1 MSDTPSRDD
10 LPADLADLVEADPE
24 RIATLYN
31 GLQGMDDASF
41 EAAFADSLARLRET
55 VPEESP
61 ELAAV
66 LGLVLEGG
74 EVTDATL
81 LSIHVL
87 GGDRVVHA
95 AAADV
100 PVDVAVFV
108 PVRPEDFP
116 PGSGRPL
123 SELDLAE
130 YQEVVASML
139 FLRYRLGE
147 DAPDQLETRYRAPL
161 ARGLAAYAGE

>member
-1 MSDTPSRDD
+1 MSDTPARDD
-10 LPADLADLVEADPE
+10 LPADLANLVEADPE

-31 GLQGMDDASF
+31 GLQGMDDAAF
-41 EAAFADSLARLRET
+41 EAAFADSLARLRAV
-55 VPEESP
+55 VPDESA

-66 LGLVLEGG
+66 LGLTLERG

-81 LSIHVL
+81 LSVHVL

-95 AAADV
+95 ADEDV

-116 PGSGRPL
+116 PGSGRSL
-123 SELDLAE
+123 SELDSGE

-139 FLRYRLGE
+139 FLRYRLAE
-147 DAPDQLETRYRAPL
+147 DDPDQLETRYRSPL